1 MSDTV
6 YAAYFFLRIFCLLR
20 ILRGTKSSAYYVIGR
35 EHAAAAA
42 AQCALQCMLAVTQRR
57 RLT

>member
-35 EHAAAAA
+35 EHGCVLRIAY
-42 AQCALQCMLAVTQRR
+42 CVIHKWL
-57 RLT
+57 